1 MICVS
6 IAHISFQKLMK
17 IISKFE
23 MIELRLDLLDFSRQE
38 YQEIINTKKIIIAT
52 YRDETTNDAVRINK
66 LKNLISL
73 GVQYVDIEIDATAE
87 FKSTMLEFAKENSCQ
102 TILSYHNFEKTPDTS
117 FLQNII
123 EESNILNS
131 NFCKIAT
138 KATSKK
144 DIART
149 LSLYDNYPNIIAFNL
164 GELGKISRISCSFL
178 GAKFTYASI
187 SEEYKTAEGQISFD
201 NLSKI
206 TQIIR

>member
-52 YRDETTNDAVRINK
+52 YRDETTNDAVRMNK
-66 LKNLISL
+66 LKSLISL

-102 TILSYHNFEKTPDTS
+102 TILSYHNFEETPNTN
-117 FLQNII
+117 FLLSII
-123 EESNILNS
+123 EESNMLKGD
-131 NFCKIAT
+131 FCKIAT
-138 KATSKK
+138 KASSKK